1 MLRLAGRK
9 CVVTGGGK
17 GIGRG
22 IALAFG
28 LEGADVAIV
37 DRNAQAGKAT
47 AAEINALGRLAAF
60 YQADV
65 SQEQQVVE
73 CFAEF
78 ERTFGSTD
86 VLVNNA
92 GGGVAAPIL
101 GMSTELWENTIR
113 ANLHSTFYCTRAVL
127 PAMME
132 RRYGRIINISS
143 QLAHKGAPDLAAYAA
158 AKAGVIGFT
167 RSLAHELTR
176 HGILVNVICP
186 GPVDTDELRAAP
198 VDWLARKKKEMPIGR
213 FGRVEEIAPTA
224 VLLASEEGSFYAGA
238 TLNPNGGDVM
248 I

>member
-1 MLRLAGRK
+1 MPRLAGRR

-17 GIGRG
+17 GIGRA

-28 LEGADVAIV
+28 VEGADVAII
-37 DRNAQAGKAT
+37 DRSVEAGKAT
-47 AAEINALGRLAAF
+47 AAEINALGRTAAF

-65 SQEQQVVE
+65 SHEQEVVD
-73 CFAEF
+73 CFAEL
-78 ERTFGSTD
+78 ERTFGSAEI
-86 VLVNNA
+86 LVNNA
-92 GGGVAAPIL
+92 GGGVAAPVL
-101 GMSTELWENTIR
+101 GMLTALWDNTIR
-113 ANLHSTFYCTRAVL
+113 ANLYSVFYCTRAVL

-132 RRYGRIINISS
+132 RRRGRIINISS
-143 QLAHKGAPDLAAYAA
+143 QLAHKGAPDFAAYAA

-167 RSLAHELTR
+167 RSLAHEVTR
-176 HGILVNVICP
+176 QGILVNAICP
-186 GPVDTDELRAAP
+186 GPVDTDELQAAP
-198 VDWLARKKKEMPIGR
+198 ADWLARKRKEMPIGR